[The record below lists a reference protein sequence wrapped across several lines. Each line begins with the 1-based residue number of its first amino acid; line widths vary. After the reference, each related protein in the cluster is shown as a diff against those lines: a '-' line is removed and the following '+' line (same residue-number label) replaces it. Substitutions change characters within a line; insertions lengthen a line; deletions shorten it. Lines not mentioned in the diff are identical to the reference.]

1 MVSDR
6 PSSRADSSRSILLPQ
21 LSLFYPMFNEQE
33 NVQEAVHAA
42 LEFLPRV
49 ALEFEVIVVND
60 GSSDETG
67 KRADTLA
74 REDPRV
80 RVVHHAQN
88 RGYGGSLQ
96 SGIRASRYPWIFYTD
111 GDNQFVLEDLL
122 KFLPLTDPKTII
134 TGYRV
139 QREDPWHRKL
149 NAWLYNL
156 GVALLF
162 GLRLRDVDCA
172 FKLFPP
178 NLFRDMDLVSEGA
191 VIDVEILAKGRKA
204 GFGIRE
210 LPVRHRERQ
219 WGEQSG
225 ARLDV
230 ILRAFR
236 ELFRLWK
243 EIR

>member
-1 MVSDR
+1 M
-6 PSSRADSSRSILLPQ
+6 
-21 LSLFYPMFNEQE
+21 YNEEE
-33 NVQEAVHAA
+33 NVEEAVRGA
-42 LEFLPRV
+42 LDFLPRV
-49 ALEFEVIVVND
+49 AREFEVIVVND
-60 GSSDETG
+60 GSADRTAE
-67 KRADTLA
+67 RAEALA

-80 RVVHHAQN
+80 RVVSHPRN

-122 KFLPLTDPKTII
+122 ASQPLRDPKTVL
-134 TGYRV
+134 TGYRAH
-139 QREDPWHRKL
+139 REDPWHRRL
-149 NAWLYNL
+149 NASLYNL

-178 NLFRDMDLVSEGA
+178 GLFDGMDLVSEGA
-191 VIDVEILAKGRKA
+191 VIDVEILVKARKRGYA
-204 GFGIRE
+204 IRE
-210 LPVRHRERQ
+210 LPVRHRPRK

-236 ELFRLWK
+236 ELFRLWR
-243 EIR
+243 EID